1 MWRKRLATQSTNQL
15 TIQYPSE
22 LLWALQMEPDEFAT
36 EAKQTLALALYR
48 SGKLST
54 GLAAEVAG
62 MPRSAFII
70 LLGQHGL
77 SPFGEDPNELE
88 TDLAHARAASHP
100 Q

>member
-1 MWRKRLATQSTNQL
+1 MITQPTNQL

-22 LLWALQMEPDEFAT
+22 LLWACQMEPEEFAA
-36 EAKQTLALALYR
+36 EAKQTLALALYH

-54 GLAAEVAG
+54 GLAAKVAG

-77 SPFGEDPNELE
+77 SPFGADPAELE
-88 TDLAHARAASHP
+88 TDLAHARAASRP